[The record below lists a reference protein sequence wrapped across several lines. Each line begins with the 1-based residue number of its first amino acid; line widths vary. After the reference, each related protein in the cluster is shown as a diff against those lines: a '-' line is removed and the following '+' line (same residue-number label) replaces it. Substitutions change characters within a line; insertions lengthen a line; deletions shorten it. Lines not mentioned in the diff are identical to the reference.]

1 MYKKPLYQEI
11 ISSIQQGIAQGN
23 LKPGDSLPSV
33 REMAD
38 RWDCAPGTIQRVY
51 NELNQSGLIVTRPRV
66 GAQVAERISGAAQ
79 TPLQRA
85 QLINQAESFILEELS
100 SGHSPADI
108 EQAVQIALDRW
119 RTQPPEGVE
128 PANQLKFAGS
138 HDPAL
143 SLVLSHLEHPFDIS
157 YTGSMAGLMAL
168 ANRKADLAGC
178 HLLDIQTLE
187 YNTSYIRHL
196 MPGRRVA
203 RLRLADR
210 YLGIIIPLGNPM
222 DITDIPDLVEKELR
236 FINRQ
241 DGAGTRVW
249 LDFHLREQELKAER
263 IRGYENVAHT
273 HTEVA
278 QVIASN
284 QADAGLGI
292 YAAAHAYNL
301 DFIRLST
308 ESYDIVIPQESWD
321 HPMIQSLI
329 TALQSANTKAL
340 IEEIGGYDTTGTGTV
355 EWIDA

>member
-11 ISSIQQGIAQGN
+11 ISNIQQGIAQGK
-23 LKPGDSLPSV
+23 LKPGDNLPSV

-38 RWDCAPGTIQRVY
+38 QWDCAPGTIQRVY
-51 NELNQSGLIVTRPRV
+51 KELNESGLITTRPRV
-66 GAQVAERISGAAQ
+66 GAQVAEQKPGAAQ
-79 TPLQRA
+79 NPLQRA
-85 QLINQAESFILEELS
+85 QLINQAESFILSELS
-100 SGHSPADI
+100 SGHTPADI

-119 RTQPPEGVE
+119 RTQPPQDVE
-128 PANQLKFAGS
+128 PTSQLKFAGS

-143 SLVLSHLEHPFDIS
+143 SMVLSHLNQPLEITYS
-157 YTGSMAGLMAL
+157 GSMGGLIAL
-168 ANRKADLAGC
+168 ANRQADLAGC

-196 MPGRRVA
+196 LPGRRVA

-210 YLGIIIPLGNPM
+210 YLGIIVQQGNPRG
-222 DITDIPDLVEKELR
+222 IQGVSDLVERDLR

-249 LDFHLREQELKAER
+249 LDFHLREQNIQAER
-263 IRGYENVAHT
+263 IRGYGNEAQT

-278 QVIASN
+278 QVIASD

-292 YAAAHAYNL
+292 YAAADAFGL

-308 ESYDIVIPQESWD
+308 ESYDLVIPEETWD
-321 HPMIQSLI
+321 HPTMQQLVEMLNSEGAKDLINSL
-329 TALQSANTKAL
+329 
-340 IEEIGGYDTTGTGTV
+340 GGYDTGGTGSV